1 MFKYSW
7 VIFPLDVRFNLIK
20 DLESVRV
27 GVTQLPQLEQ
37 LILIGNPVETVLDFR
52 VKVLQMF
59 GRHKCSECFS
69 RKSVITNVLIIYQV
83 TELAKSV

>member
-1 MFKYSW
+1 M
-7 VIFPLDVRFNLIK
+7 FPLDVRFNLLK

-37 LILIGNPVETVLDFR
+37 LILNGNPVETVLDFR

-59 GRHKCSECFS
+59 GRHKCS
-69 RKSVITNVLIIYQV
+69 
-83 TELAKSV
+83 